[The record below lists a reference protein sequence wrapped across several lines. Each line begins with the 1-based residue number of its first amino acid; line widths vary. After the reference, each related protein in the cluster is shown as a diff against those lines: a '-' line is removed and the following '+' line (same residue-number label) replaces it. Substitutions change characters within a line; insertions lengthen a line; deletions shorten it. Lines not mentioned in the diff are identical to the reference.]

1 MLSDLHIFQ
10 VYGAMARHAAESQRV
25 SAENI
30 SRAGEPGYKA
40 MAVEPF
46 EAYIARLEVA
56 SNSGANPPEFS
67 VSAAST
73 PIAPNGNSVSVE
85 HEIFKSAEA
94 GGQHNMALSVYT
106 KSMQLMQMALRRR

>member
-1 MLSDLHIFQ
+1 MLSDLEIFQ
-10 VYGAMARHAAESQRV
+10 VYGAMARHAAQTQRV

-30 SRAGEPGYKA
+30 ARAGEPGYKA

-46 EAYIARLEVA
+46 EAYMTRLANAPETSA
-56 SNSGANPPEFS
+56 SSLAFS
-67 VSAAST
+67 VSRAAT
-73 PIAPNGNSVSVE
+73 PVAPNGNSVSLE

-106 KSMQLMQMALRRR
+106 KSMELMKMAIRRS